1 MEAGTQQSP
10 LDVSRGTATAAAN
23 CSTLRIWAARISFF
37 DGRRRGDLF
46 ASVDRYVRR
55 VDFRAHTC

>member
-23 CSTLRIWAARISFF
+23 CSTLQIWAARISF
-37 DGRRRGDLF
+37 LMVAVAVICLLAWIVMF
-46 ASVDRYVRR
+46 AE
-55 VDFRAHTC
+55 

>member
-10 LDVSRGTATAAAN
+10 LTYLVEPPPQRPTAQRSRFG
-23 CSTLRIWAARISFF
+23 LREFLF
-37 DGRRRGDLF
+37 YGRRRGDLF
-46 ASVDRYVRR
+46 ACVDRYVRR

>member
-46 ASVDRYVRR
+46 ACVDRYVRR
-55 VDFRAHTC
+55 V